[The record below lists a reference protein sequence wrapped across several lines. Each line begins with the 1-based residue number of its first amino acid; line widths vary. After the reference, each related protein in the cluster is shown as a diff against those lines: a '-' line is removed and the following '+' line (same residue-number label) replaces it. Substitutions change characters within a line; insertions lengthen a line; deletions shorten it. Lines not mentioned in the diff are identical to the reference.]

1 MGVALTGVE
10 NLESFAGDVA
20 LSKTEEVD
28 LDLFRYGR
36 LGLLSAMRARAS
48 SAVKVGRVSGNRF
61 IRGRVGDGGVETA
74 MPMVEST
81 WESSWTS

>member
-1 MGVALTGVE
+1 MGVVLTGVE
-10 NLESFAGDVA
+10 YLGSFTGDVA
-20 LSKTEEVD
+20 LSKTDEVD

-36 LGLLSAMRARAS
+36 LGLLSAIRARAS

-81 WESSWTS
+81 WECSRTS